1 MPFSAE
7 TRRGR
12 TLQLRWFHDRGTQ
25 TKLLSTFAVVCF
37 LLLGVGA
44 LGLWTAQGINVNL
57 NAVAKEQLPSTKALD
72 NVKQTEVRV
81 LRDALNVLALS
92 PGKDRSDLLAKIPDT
107 VKSVEDGWKT
117 FTALPLSNEEKVQVE
132 IYQQK
137 HAVWKAAVDH
147 MLAEAAKGTDAG
159 DQAAAAIYTNEL
171 KPAYTEANKPIT
183 ELTNIQDRSAA
194 AMVEQ
199 ADASFNFASKLLAG
213 AMLAG
218 VAFAMGAG
226 VYVGRSIALPLRDL
240 AKAASGIAAGDLEQR
255 VDLERKDETGQA
267 AAAFRQMITYMRGMA
282 DVAETMARG
291 DLTKNLHPQSERDVL
306 GNAFSTMV
314 TNLRQLVGQVQTAAV
329 QLADASGSLGHD
341 SGQTGVAATQ
351 VAAGVQ
357 SVADGFQTT
366 LQNTQTTQDAVEQLG
381 QAIDGIARGAA
392 DQARQVQGASAT
404 ATQMASGVEQVA
416 ANANQVAAASQQ
428 TKAAAE
434 HGAQAVRETVDGMAE
449 IKSVVGE
456 AAAKVEELGRL
467 GEKIGAVVSTID
479 DIAEQTNLLALNA
492 AIEAARAGEHG
503 KGFAV
508 VADEVRKLAE
518 RSGRETKQIAD
529 LIQQVQQGTQAAVKA
544 MEAGSG
550 KVEAG
555 SEKADQAGT
564 ALKDILQAVETTVA
578 QVTEIAS
585 AAQEMAGGAR
595 SVVDAMQSISAVV
608 EENTAATEEMSAQ
621 AGQVRETV
629 QDIAHVAQN
638 QSAAIE
644 EISAGAEEMSGQVEG
659 MGGQV
664 QELAAMA
671 EQLKG
676 LVSRFQVEGTASS
689 AGILPFPADSK
700 GRHTQAA

>member
-1 MPFSAE
+1 MALASEARPRRK
-7 TRRGR
+7 TR
-12 TLQLRWFHDRGTQ
+12 LRWFHDRGTQ
-25 TKLLSTFAVVCF
+25 TKLLSTFGIVC
-37 LLLGVGA
+37 LLLLAVGG
-44 LGLWTAQGINVNL
+44 LGLWTAQGIKASL
-57 NAVAKEQLPSTKALD
+57 DTVAKEQLPATKALD
-72 NVKQTEVRV
+72 NTKQIETRV
-81 LRDALNVLALS
+81 ARDLLNVLALP
-92 PGKDRSDLLAKIPDT
+92 PGKDRTDLIAKIPDT
-107 VKSVEDGWKT
+107 VKSVDDSWAK
-117 FTALPLSNEEKVQVE
+117 FTALPLSDEEKAQVA
-132 IYQQK
+132 IYEQK
-137 HAVWKAAVDH
+137 YAAWKASVDR
-147 MLAEAAKGTDAG
+147 MLAEARKGTDDA
-159 DQAAAAIYTNEL
+159 DRVATDLYTNEVKL
-171 KPAYTEANKPIT
+171 AYSDANKPLT

-199 ADASFNFASKLLAG
+199 ADASFNFAWKTLTG
-213 AMLAG
+213 TMLAG
-218 VAFAMGAG
+218 LVFAMGAG
-226 VYVGRSIALPLRDL
+226 FYVGRSIALPLRDL
-240 AKAASGIAAGDLEQR
+240 ARAADGLAAGDLEQL
-255 VDLERKDETGQA
+255 VELERKDEAGRA
-267 AAAFRQMITYMRGMA
+267 AAAFRRMIAYMRGMA
-282 DVAETMARG
+282 DVAETMAQG
-291 DLTKNLHPQSERDVL
+291 DLTRDVRPQSERDVL
-306 GNAFSTMV
+306 GNAFATMV
-314 TNLRQLVGQVQTAAV
+314 KNLRELVGQVQTAAV
-329 QLADASGSLGHD
+329 QLADASSSLGHD
-341 SGQTGVAATQ
+341 SGQTGVAAGQ

-392 DQARQVQGASAT
+392 DQASQVQAASAT
-404 ATQMASGVEQVA
+404 ASQMASGVEQVA

-434 HGAQAVRETVDGMAE
+434 HGANAVRETVDGMTQ
-449 IKSVVGE
+449 IKNVVGQ
-456 AAAKVEELGRL
+456 AAASVEQLGKL
-467 GEKIGAVVSTID
+467 GEKIGAVVNTID

-518 RSGRETKQIAD
+518 RSGRETKQIAE
-529 LIQQVQQGTQAAVKA
+529 LIQQVQQGTREAVKA

-550 KVEAG
+550 KVEDG
-555 SEKADQAGT
+555 SARADQAGT
-564 ALKDILQAVETTVA
+564 ALTEILQAVEQTVV

-621 AGQVRETV
+621 AGQVRDAV
-629 QDIAHVAQN
+629 RDIAQVAQN
-638 QSAAIE
+638 QTAAIE

-676 LVSRFQVEGTASS
+676 LVARFDVEAQGASTQPS
-689 AGILPFPADSK
+689 NVVPF
-700 GRHTQAA
+700 QLAA